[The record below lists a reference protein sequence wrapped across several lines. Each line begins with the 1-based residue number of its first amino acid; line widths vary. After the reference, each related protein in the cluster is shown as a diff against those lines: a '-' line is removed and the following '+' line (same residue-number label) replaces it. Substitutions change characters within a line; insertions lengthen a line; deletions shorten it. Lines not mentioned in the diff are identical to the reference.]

1 MLEGYDITL
10 RRALRLIGLSSSMY
24 YYKPKRDDSE
34 ALKLMSDYAE
44 ENPTHGQDMMVK
56 VFHKSHGWNH
66 KKTVRL
72 YHKLRLPQQR
82 RRSGA
87 PKSLLPDQQ
96 YQWKSLLLN
105 VTN

>member
-1 MLEGYDITL
+1 MMLKHYSIPL
-10 RRALRLIGLSSSMY
+10 RRALSLIGLSSSVY

-66 KKTVRL
+66 KKTVRCRV
-72 YHKLRLPQQR
+72 KLI
-82 RRSGA
+82 
-87 PKSLLPDQQ
+87 LLGQF
-96 YQWKSLLLN
+96 
-105 VTN
+105 

>member
-56 VFHKSHGWNH
+56 VFHKSHG
-66 KKTVRL
+66 TTRRL
-72 YHKLRLPQQR
+72 CAYIISCAFLW
-82 RRSGA
+82 SESDVFA
-87 PKSLLPDQQ
+87 D
-96 YQWKSLLLN
+96 W
-105 VTN
+105 

>member
-72 YHKLRLPQQR
+72 CITSCAFLW
-82 RRSGA
+82 SESDVFA
-87 PKSLLPDQQ
+87 DWWSL
-96 YQWKSLLLN
+96 
-105 VTN
+105 